1 MKTTTTPFMSA
12 NPEQH
17 MLFSVN
23 AGIELNDAMDL
34 AVCFISSAG
43 GSIVEAEGE
52 IGVHHAYLIAYALEF
67 AQVLVES
74 INRA

>member
-12 NPEQH
+12 NPEQQ

-23 AGIELNDAMDL
+23 AGIDLQDAMNM
-34 AVCFISSAG
+34 AGCFIAASER
-43 GSIVEAEGE
+43 SIVEAEGE